1 MRLAADARERVDYV
15 ALDAGELRHGLPYV
29 ACTDHISE
37 IAMAREVGDALSHLV
52 VQDLVVFLGVLLRVG
67 VGRLEEALLSD
78 LLFRDGDVRNGE
90 LHARVRAEVVI
101 ERGEHREDVLLVLA
115 TCRLV
120 GDVRELD
127 RLREEPFLD
136 LRDAVLVDGVVA
148 DEGSYV
154 AR

>member
-1 MRLAADARERVDYV
+1 
-15 ALDAGELRHGLPYV
+15 
-29 ACTDHISE
+29 
-37 IAMAREVGDALSHLV
+37 MAREVGDALSHLV